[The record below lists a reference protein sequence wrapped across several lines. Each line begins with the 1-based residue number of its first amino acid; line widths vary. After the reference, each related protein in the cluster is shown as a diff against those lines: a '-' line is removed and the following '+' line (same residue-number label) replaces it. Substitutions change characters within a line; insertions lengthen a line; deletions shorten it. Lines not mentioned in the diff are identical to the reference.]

1 MEPRPAGKKL
11 FHFCV
16 PRPVSCARIF
26 LTGLTGKGGRDLD
39 QDPDA
44 PVLLGRSSVAR
55 PLTSSPHRPS
65 FLQATHVYWAC
76 ATWQAQKCN
85 REHSSC
91 KTLAWPRGS
100 GKALSRKTG
109 EASSGR
115 DRHEADRLEVPRG
128 RASDGS
134 LQTADR
140 PGCGERA
147 VGREAGGPG
156 GKWRPGSGRASWA
169 LLGPWPWLPER
180 REPREVA
187 RSNARLQRLPP
198 AAEVSMLSGAPT
210 R

>member
-26 LTGLTGKGGRDLD
+26 LTGLTGKGGRGLD

-76 ATWQAQKCN
+76 ATWQAQECN

-156 GKWRPGSGRASWA
+156 GGMEGRVWQGLVGLVGTLA
-169 LLGPWPWLPER
+169 LA
-180 REPREVA
+180 PREA
-187 RSNARLQRLPP
+187 
-198 AAEVSMLSGAPT
+198 GAKGGSAI
-210 R
+210 